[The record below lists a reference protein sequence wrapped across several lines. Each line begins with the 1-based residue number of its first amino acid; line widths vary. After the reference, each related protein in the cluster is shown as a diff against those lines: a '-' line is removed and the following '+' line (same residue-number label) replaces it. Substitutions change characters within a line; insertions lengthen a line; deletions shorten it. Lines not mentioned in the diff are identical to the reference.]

1 MFATFKQIF
10 TPRNKE
16 LRKRILFTLG
26 CLAIF
31 IIGTTISIPNTNKLS
46 GDLGFLELLN
56 SIGGGAL
63 KRGSIFGLG
72 VMPYISAS
80 IIIQLFTMNIIPYF
94 TELAKEGYSG
104 RRKLNTITRYFGI
117 AIAFIQGIIL
127 SLGIVGSGSDAISYI
142 KVAVILTA
150 GTAFLLWIGDQITQ
164 KGVGNGLSLIIMAG
178 IVAQLPYMMT
188 EAFKTF
194 VLDNDNL
201 LDCLVVIK
209 SIVSFI
215 IYVAIYFAIVIGVVF
230 IQESE
235 RRIPIQY
242 SNKTSSA
249 YGAKQTYIPFR
260 VNAAGVMPVIFAST
274 IIAIP
279 QTLANFIKSEGYIK
293 FVNNYLNYNTVVG
306 LIIYLVLIVL
316 FSYIY
321 TLLQFRPADIS
332 ENLQKN
338 GGYIPGIRPGVETK
352 NYIKSVLIK
361 ITTFGSLFLVV
372 IAALPILFSNYSN
385 VQNANIT
392 LGGTGILIVVGV
404 ALETYK
410 QIESVLT
417 QKEYKRRF

>member
-1 MFATFKQIF
+1 MFKTIKQIF
-10 TPRNKE
+10 APRNKE
-16 LRKRILFTLG
+16 LRKRIRFTLVA
-26 CLAIF
+26 LAIF
-31 IIGTTISIPNTNKLS
+31 VAGTSITVPNTNGINS
-46 GDLGFLELLN
+46 DLGFLELLN
-56 SIGGGAL
+56 SMGGGAL
-63 KRGSIFGLG
+63 KNGSIFGLG

-80 IIIQLFTMNIIPYF
+80 IIIQLFSMNIIPYF
-94 TELAKEGYSG
+94 TELAKEGYTG
-104 RRKLNTITRYFGI
+104 RRKMNTITRYLGIGI
-117 AIAFIQGIIL
+117 AFVQGIIL
-127 SLGIVGSGSDAISYI
+127 AAGIVKSGSDAFEYVR
-142 KVAVILTA
+142 VAIILTA

-178 IVAQLPYMMT
+178 IVARLPYMFSQ
-188 EAFKTF
+188 AFNTF

-201 LDCLVVIK
+201 FIG
-209 SIVSFI
+209 IVSFI
-215 IYVAIYFAIVIGVVF
+215 VYILIYVAIVVGVVF
-230 IQESE
+230 INESE

-242 SNKTSSA
+242 SNKTTSA

-260 VNAAGVMPVIFAST
+260 VNAASVMPVIFAST

-306 LIIYLVLIVL
+306 LIIYLLLIVA

-321 TLLQFRPADIS
+321 TLLQFRPDDIA

-338 GGYIPGIRPGVETK
+338 GGYIPGIRPGSETK
-352 NYIKSVLIK
+352 KYVRTILIR
-361 ITTFGSLFLVV
+361 ITTFGTIFLVV

-385 VQNANIT
+385 VSNANIT

-410 QIESVLT
+410 QIESVLS

>member
-10 TPRNKE
+10 APRNKE
-16 LRKRILFTLG
+16 LRKRILFTL
-26 CLAIF
+26 CSLAIF
-31 IIGTTISIPNTNKLS
+31 IVGTTISIPNTNSLS
-46 GDLGFLELLN
+46 NDLGFLELLN

-80 IIIQLFTMNIIPYF
+80 IIIQLFSMNIIPYF

-104 RRKLNTITRYFGI
+104 RRKMNKITRYLGI

-127 SLGIVGSGSDAISYI
+127 SLGIVSSGSDAIEYV
-142 KVAVILTA
+142 KVAIILTA

-194 VLDNDNL
+194 VLDNSNL
-201 LDCLVVIK
+201 FIGIVTFIVYVVIYLG
-209 SIVSFI
+209 IV
-215 IYVAIYFAIVIGVVF
+215 VGVVF

-260 VNAAGVMPVIFAST
+260 VNAAGVMPVIFASA
-274 IIAIP
+274 IISIP
-279 QTLANFIKSEGYIK
+279 QTLATFITNENYIK

-338 GGYIPGIRPGVETK
+338 GGYIPGIRPGDETRR
-352 NYIKSVLIK
+352 YVKSVLIK
-361 ITTFGSLFLVV
+361 ITTFGTIFLVV
-372 IAALPILFSNYSN
+372 IAALPILFSNYSD

-410 QIESVLT
+410 QVESVLV

>member
-1 MFATFKQIF
+1 
-10 TPRNKE
+10 
-16 LRKRILFTLG
+16 
-26 CLAIF
+26 
-31 IIGTTISIPNTNKLS
+31 
-46 GDLGFLELLN
+46 
-56 SIGGGAL
+56 
-63 KRGSIFGLG
+63 
-72 VMPYISAS
+72 
-80 IIIQLFTMNIIPYF
+80 
-94 TELAKEGYSG
+94 
-104 RRKLNTITRYFGI
+104 
-117 AIAFIQGIIL
+117 
-127 SLGIVGSGSDAISYI
+127 
-142 KVAVILTA
+142 
-150 GTAFLLWIGDQITQ
+150 
-164 KGVGNGLSLIIMAG
+164 MAG

-201 LDCLVVIK
+201 FIG
-209 SIVSFI
+209 IVSFI

-260 VNAAGVMPVIFAST
+260 VNAAGVMPVIFASA

>member
-1 MFATFKQIF
+1 MLSSFKQIF
-10 TPRNKE
+10 APRNKD

-26 CLAIF
+26 ALLVFA
-31 IIGTTISIPNTNKLS
+31 IGTSIKIPGTNSIS

-56 SIGGGAL
+56 AMGGGAL
-63 KRGSIFGLG
+63 KRASIFGLG

-80 IIIQLFTMNIIPYF
+80 IIIQIFSMDIIPYF
-94 TELAKEGYSG
+94 SDLAKEGYSG
-104 RRKLNTITRYFGI
+104 RKKLNSITRYLGI
-117 AIAFIQGIIL
+117 FIAFIQGLIL
-127 SLGIVGSGSDAISYI
+127 AIGIVGSNSEAFEYI
-142 KVAVILTA
+142 RVSIILTA

-178 IVAQLPYMMT
+178 IVATLPYMMS

-194 VLDNDNL
+194 VLGNDNL
-201 LDCLVVIK
+201 FIG
-209 SIVSFI
+209 IVSFLVYLA
-215 IYVAIYFAIVIGVVF
+215 IYVAIVIGVVF

-274 IIAIP
+274 LIAIP

-293 FVNNYLNYNTVVG
+293 FVNNYLNYNTVIG
-306 LIIYLVLIVL
+306 LIVYLLLIVL
-316 FSYIY
+316 FSYLY
-321 TLLQFRPADIS
+321 TLLQFRPDDIAS
-332 ENLQKN
+332 NLQKN
-338 GGYIPGIRPGVETK
+338 GGYIPGIRPGEETK
-352 NYIKSVLIK
+352 KYIKKILVR
-361 ITTFGSLFLVV
+361 ITTFGTLFLVV
-372 IAALPILFSNYSN
+372 IAALPIVFSNYSN
-385 VQNANIT
+385 VENANIS

-410 QIESVLT
+410 QIESTLS
-417 QKEYKRRF
+417 QKEYKGRF

>member
-10 TPRNKE
+10 APRNKE
-16 LRKRILFTLG
+16 LRKRILFTL
-26 CLAIF
+26 CSLAIF
-31 IIGTTISIPNTNKLS
+31 IVGTTISIPNTNSLS
-46 GDLGFLELLN
+46 NDLGFLELLN

-80 IIIQLFTMNIIPYF
+80 IIIQLFSMNIIPYF

-104 RRKLNTITRYFGI
+104 RRKMNKITRYLGI

-127 SLGIVGSGSDAISYI
+127 SLGIVSSGSDAIEYV
-142 KVAVILTA
+142 KVAIILTA

-194 VLDNDNL
+194 VLDNSNL
-201 LDCLVVIK
+201 FIGIVTFIVYVVIYLG
-209 SIVSFI
+209 IV
-215 IYVAIYFAIVIGVVF
+215 VGVVF

-260 VNAAGVMPVIFAST
+260 VNAAGVMPVIFASA
-274 IIAIP
+274 IISIP
-279 QTLANFIKSEGYIK
+279 QTLATFITNENYIK

-306 LIIYLVLIVL
+306 LIIYLVLIIL

-338 GGYIPGIRPGVETK
+338 GGYIPGIRPGDETRR
-352 NYIKSVLIK
+352 YVKSVLIK
-361 ITTFGSLFLVV
+361 ITTFGTIFLVV
-372 IAALPILFSNYSN
+372 IAALPILFSNYSD

-410 QIESVLT
+410 QVESVLV

>member
-104 RRKLNTITRYFGI
+104 RRKLNTITRYLGI

-164 KGVGNGLSLIIMAG
+164 KGVGNGLS
-178 IVAQLPYMMT
+178 
-188 EAFKTF
+188 
-194 VLDNDNL
+194 
-201 LDCLVVIK
+201 
-209 SIVSFI
+209 
-215 IYVAIYFAIVIGVVF
+215 
-230 IQESE
+230 
-235 RRIPIQY
+235 
-242 SNKTSSA
+242 
-249 YGAKQTYIPFR
+249 
-260 VNAAGVMPVIFAST
+260 
-274 IIAIP
+274 
-279 QTLANFIKSEGYIK
+279 
-293 FVNNYLNYNTVVG
+293 
-306 LIIYLVLIVL
+306 
-316 FSYIY
+316 
-321 TLLQFRPADIS
+321 
-332 ENLQKN
+332 
-338 GGYIPGIRPGVETK
+338 
-352 NYIKSVLIK
+352 
-361 ITTFGSLFLVV
+361 
-372 IAALPILFSNYSN
+372 
-385 VQNANIT
+385 
-392 LGGTGILIVVGV
+392 
-404 ALETYK
+404 
-410 QIESVLT
+410 
-417 QKEYKRRF
+417 